1 MLVAARESTKF
12 AAFLLF
18 LATAAVPFSAW
29 AETINIGLSSAAG
42 NLDPVRSNSGPDF
55 EVTRQIFDTL
65 VVRNEKTGEYEP
77 NLATSWE
84 LINDTT
90 WRLKLRQGVTFH
102 NGEPFNA
109 AAVKFS
115 MERYVNPNLKSPH
128 AGVLSFLDQV
138 DVIDDYTVDVVTKAP
153 YPVFMA
159 HLSPGS
165 TGMMLM
171 LPPAYI
177 AEQGDEAFAQK
188 PIGTGPF
195 QFSEWVAGSHVSLK
209 ANENY
214 WKGRPKVDEVVF
226 RFVPENSTRVSALVA
241 GDLDVI
247 ENVPVDLIPLING
260 SSTSKTVLSETG
272 GLVIMMQ
279 LDPAAHPALADKRV
293 RKAMNHAVDIDTIIE
308 ALLGGQAARRAV
320 PVDPGAVGAR
330 QDLPTYAYDPDLA
343 KALLAEAGYPDGF
356 EFDALT
362 SNGRYPAD
370 YAIAQAYAEYLGAVG
385 IKVNLS
391 TMEWARLVSQMAQ
404 RRGGPMY
411 QIGWSYREGD
421 VFKLKAALH
430 PGAPYS
436 TFDNKEFGDL
446 IDQAEVTMDPAKRKE
461 LWSKAQEILVEEVPF
476 IHAWQ
481 PYVIYGVSNRLD
493 WNGPYVPM
501 AVYDMSIK

>member
-29 AETINIGLSSAAG
+29 AEAINIGLSSAAG

-128 AGVLSFLDQV
+128 AGVLSFLDRV

-177 AEQGDEAFAQK
+177 AE
-188 PIGTGPF
+188 
-195 QFSEWVAGSHVSLK
+195 
-209 ANENY
+209 
-214 WKGRPKVDEVVF
+214 
-226 RFVPENSTRVSALVA
+226 
-241 GDLDVI
+241 
-247 ENVPVDLIPLING
+247 
-260 SSTSKTVLSETG
+260 
-272 GLVIMMQ
+272 
-279 LDPAAHPALADKRV
+279 
-293 RKAMNHAVDIDTIIE
+293 
-308 ALLGGQAARRAV
+308 
-320 PVDPGAVGAR
+320 
-330 QDLPTYAYDPDLA
+330 
-343 KALLAEAGYPDGF
+343 
-356 EFDALT
+356 
-362 SNGRYPAD
+362 
-370 YAIAQAYAEYLGAVG
+370 
-385 IKVNLS
+385 
-391 TMEWARLVSQMAQ
+391 
-404 RRGGPMY
+404 
-411 QIGWSYREGD
+411 
-421 VFKLKAALH
+421 
-430 PGAPYS
+430 
-436 TFDNKEFGDL
+436 
-446 IDQAEVTMDPAKRKE
+446 
-461 LWSKAQEILVEEVPF
+461 
-476 IHAWQ
+476 
-481 PYVIYGVSNRLD
+481 
-493 WNGPYVPM
+493 
-501 AVYDMSIK
+501 